1 VKLISTTIC
10 VPVVL
15 ITASCLLVQSCQED
29 QSLPKLLASIPD
41 RPELALTVGQ
51 ASGFA
56 ALSLACLDK
65 EYPNKPGNILDGL
78 DTLQP
83 PAVLTPTF
91 YGCFDWHSAVH
102 GHWALVRLLK
112 TFPDIP
118 EAAIIRK
125 KLDRHLSAEA
135 LEKELA
141 YLNMER
147 NKTFERPY
155 GWGWLLRLSAE
166 LATFDD
172 AEARRWKH
180 NLVPLAHLLSRRS
193 INYLRTLS
201 VPIRAGTHPNTAF
214 AMMHM
219 LDYARIVGD
228 AELEKTI
235 NKRAKDF
242 YLHDRNCPTDY
253 EPSGEDFISPCLAEA
268 DLMRRVLPTNE
279 FVSWLGKFLPPLA
292 SERFKPLLEPAEV
305 RDLNDPKIVHLIGLA
320 LQRAWCFQGIAR
332 SLPVEDPRKPVL
344 LKLARLHRAAAVRQ
358 MFDSDYG
365 GKHWLASFA
374 IFLLTDADFSASS

>member
-1 VKLISTTIC
+1 MKLKGTAIG
-10 VPVVL
+10 VLVVL
-15 ITASCLLVQSCQED
+15 VAASCRSNQPCQEE
-29 QSLPKLLASIPD
+29 QLLQKLLASIPD
-41 RPELALTVGQ
+41 KPELALTVKQ

-56 ALSLACLDK
+56 ALSLSCLDK
-65 EYPNKPGNILDGL
+65 EYPNKPGNILDGI

-83 PAVLTPTF
+83 PGLLTPAF

-102 GHWALVRLLK
+102 GHWALLRLLK
-112 TFPDIP
+112 TFPDLP
-118 EAAIIRK
+118 EAGTIRK
-125 KLDRHLSAEA
+125 KLDKHLNEETLTA
-135 LEKELA
+135 ELA
-141 YLNMER
+141 YFKAER

-172 AEARRWKH
+172 DDAGRWRAALK
-180 NLVPLAHLLSRRS
+180 PLADLLSKRS
-193 INYLRTLS
+193 IDYLHTLS

-214 AMMHM
+214 AMVHM
-219 LDYARIVGD
+219 LDYARSVGD
-228 AELEKTI
+228 TELEKTI
-235 NKRAKDF
+235 TVRAKDF
-242 YLHDRNCPTDY
+242 FLLDRNCPTDY

-268 DLMRRVLPTNE
+268 DLMRRVLPTSE

-292 SERFKPLLEPAEV
+292 SEKFKSLLEPAEV

-332 SLPVEDPRKPVL
+332 SLPAQDPRKPIL
-344 LKLARLHRAAAVRQ
+344 LKLARLHRHAAVRQ

-374 IFLLTDADFSASS
+374 IYLLTGADSPAS